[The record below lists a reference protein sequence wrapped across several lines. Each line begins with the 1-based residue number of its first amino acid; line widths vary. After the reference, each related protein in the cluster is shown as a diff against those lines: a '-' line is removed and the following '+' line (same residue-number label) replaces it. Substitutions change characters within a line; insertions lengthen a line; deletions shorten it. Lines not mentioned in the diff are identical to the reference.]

1 VDIHLLHCSGVKAI
15 CMMSMLRD
23 QNVELLGKETQM
35 PLLELLEETRDFK
48 STLASDKI
56 YGILGLAKD
65 CESVDVD
72 YTIDGSMVFQ
82 KFAVDHLMQGDSLDI
97 LYHCVHPTIPSEL
110 HLPSWVPDW
119 STRGHVEPFLI
130 RGLKANASLDA
141 KPKLKLN
148 PNGKILHI
156 TGKIL
161 DKIAIIE
168 EFRPIPSITD
178 NRKADAEKGFQT
190 PEEKIEARTAAF
202 KEKARKWVQNVL
214 DIVYPNKV
222 IAIELLEDLWLEL
235 WRIFMCNRTRDNS
248 VPDPSCRFGF
258 DIYMEAVF
266 SGKTA
271 TTVLREWKESQAA
284 KDKEEGTQNMLDES
298 IYDATLERFQGAN
311 SKWCYNRRFFK
322 SEAGR
327 FGWTVD
333 GVRAGDEICVLYG
346 GEYPFVLRPDGNGC
360 HTIVGD
366 SYTHGLM
373 EGEAMDESFP
383 VCEFSLK

>member
-1 VDIHLLHCSGVKAI
+1 MDILLLHCHGVKAI

-23 QNVELLGKETQM
+23 QKVGISGEATQM

-56 YGILGLAKD
+56 YAILGLAKD
-65 CESVDVD
+65 RESVNVD
-72 YTIDGSMVFQ
+72 YTIDSSMVFQ
-82 KFAVDHLMQGDSLDI
+82 NLAVDHLIKGGSINI
-97 LYHCVHPTIPSEL
+97 LYHCVHPSIPSEL

-119 STRGHVEPFLI
+119 TTRGDVEPFLI
-130 RGLKANASLDA
+130 RGLKANATLYE
-141 KPKLKLN
+141 KPRLRLSQ
-148 PNGKILHI
+148 NGKILHI

-168 EFRPIPSITD
+168 ELRPIPCVSD

-190 PEEKIEARTAAF
+190 PEEKTDARTAAF
-202 KEKARKWVQNVL
+202 KEKTRKWVQNLL

-235 WRIFMCNRTRDNS
+235 WRTCMCNRTRDNI

-258 DIYMEAVF
+258 DIYMEAVL

-284 KDKEEGTQNMLDES
+284 KDQEEGTQNSLDES

-333 GVRAGDEICVLYG
+333 GAGAGDEICVLYG
-346 GEYPFVLRPDGNGC
+346 GAYPFVLRPDGDGC

-366 SYTHGLM
+366 CYTNGLM
-373 EGEAMDESFP
+373 EGEAMDEFFP
-383 VCEFSLK
+383 VCELSLK